1 MVELDPVDAVEV
13 TLVVDNFVDIFL
25 AGAEG
30 VRRFPLAY
38 DFFDRQ
44 QLVAEH
50 GFSALVTVEAGGR
63 RSSIL
68 YDGGWKATHRLAQAL
83 PDAFVQPS
91 VGTVLRF

>member
-1 MVELDPVDAVEV
+1 MVELQPVDAVEI
-13 TLVVDNFVDIFL
+13 TLVVDNFVDILL

-38 DFFDRQ
+38 DAFDAD

-63 RSSIL
+63 RSSVL
-68 YDGGWKATHRLAQAL
+68 YDGGMTPRALATTSR
-83 PDAFVQPS
+83 
-91 VGTVLRF
+91 